1 MSALARALGKLAS
14 NGAVLAPERAG
25 RGFGVFPGGDRR
37 RRPLARI
44 SAAETQTLI
53 SEGALV
59 RAEGAGFILSEAGRA
74 RVRRDAAAPAETF
87 IAQHAPIG
95 DRAVIDSNSDMR
107 NVRGLAQSNAIA
119 KLAALRAHD
128 GKSWLTGAELEAA
141 RRLIAD
147 WEASQAGLVRGSDW
161 SAPPMSSAGRG
172 AGNAQ
177 ERALAARC
185 DARRRFAEAL
195 DALSPPLRRV
205 VESVCLREEGL
216 EALER
221 AEHWPPR
228 SAKLALKL
236 GLSQLAQALAASR
249 AS

>member
-1 MSALARALGKLAS
+1 M
-14 NGAVLAPERAG
+14 LAPERAG

-44 SAAETQTLI
+44 SAAETQALI
-53 SEGALV
+53 AEGALARV
-59 RAEGAGFILSEAGRA
+59 DGDAFVLSEAGRA
-74 RVRRDAAAPAETF
+74 RVRRDAAAPGEAF
-87 IAQHAPIG
+87 IGQHAPINN
-95 DRAVIDSNSDMR
+95 RAVIDSHGDLRS
-107 NVRGLAQSNAIA
+107 VRGFAQNSAIA
-119 KLAALRAHD
+119 KLAGLRGHD
-128 GKSWLTGAELEAA
+128 GRPWLAVVELEAA

-147 WEASQAGLVRGSDW
+147 WEASQSGLVRGSDW

-185 DARRRFAEAL
+185 DARRRFADAL